1 MRKIIFI
8 LLVLGII
15 LVASCQREDI
25 KPFEEKPAPDVVKT
39 QIELENKG
47 LEVVVSP
54 TEGKKI
60 SGVVTIGIKKV
71 PLGSAK
77 LVVMLSPQGIG
88 EISDPFNT
96 PNVIMQYAET
106 TEAEVLI
113 DTKKVENGVYDLAVM
128 GSRRAELTQ
137 NDTSPWVAVVQ
148 TQVIVEN

>member
-1 MRKIIFI
+1 MKKIIL
-8 LLVLGII
+8 LLVLTALFLG
-15 LVASCQREDI
+15 CTQREQI
-25 KPFEEKPAPDVVKT
+25 NPFEEKPMPEVIKT

-47 LEVVVSP
+47 LEVIVFP
-54 TEGKKI
+54 TEGKKVKDII
-60 SGVVTIGIKKV
+60 SIEIKKV

-106 TEAEVLI
+106 TETEILI
-113 DTKKVENGVYDLAVM
+113 DTKSVENGIYSLAVM
-128 GSRRAELTQ
+128 GSRKAELTQ

-148 TQVIVEN
+148 TQVVVEN

>member
-1 MRKIIFI
+1 MKKIILI
-8 LLVLGII
+8 LVLMTLLLG
-15 LVASCQREDI
+15 CTQREEI
-25 KPFEEKPAPDVVKT
+25 KPFEEKPAPEVIKT

-47 LEVVVSP
+47 LEVIVSP
-54 TEGKKI
+54 TEGKKVKDII
-60 SGVVTIGIKKV
+60 SVEIKKV

-106 TEAEVLI
+106 TETEILI
-113 DTKKVENGVYDLAVM
+113 DTKSVENGIYSLAVM
-128 GSRRAELTQ
+128 GSRKAELAQ

-148 TQVIVEN
+148 TQVVVEN

>member
-1 MRKIIFI
+1 MRKIISI
-8 LLVLGII
+8 LALII
-15 LVASCQREDI
+15 LFTGCMQREDI
-25 KPFEEKPAPDVVKT
+25 KSFEEKPAPEIIKT

-54 TEGKKI
+54 TEGKKV

-71 PLGSAK
+71 PQGSAK

-106 TEAEVLI
+106 TEAEILI
-113 DTKKVENGVYDLAVM
+113 DTKNVENGVYDLAVM

-137 NDTSPWVAVVQ
+137 NDTSPWVATVQ

>member
-1 MRKIIFI
+1 MKKIIPI
-8 LLVLGII
+8 LALII
-15 LVASCQREDI
+15 LFMGCMQREDI
-25 KPFEEKPAPDVVKT
+25 KPFEEKPAPEIIKT

-54 TEGKKI
+54 TEGKKV

-71 PLGSAK
+71 PQGSAK

-96 PNVIMQYAET
+96 PNVIMQYAEA

>member
-1 MRKIIFI
+1 MKKIIPI
-8 LLVLGII
+8 LALII
-15 LVASCQREDI
+15 LFMGCMQREDI
-25 KPFEEKPAPDVVKT
+25 KPFEEKPAPEIIKT

-47 LEVVVSP
+47 LEIVVSP
-54 TEGKKI
+54 TEGKKV

-71 PLGSAK
+71 PQGSAK

-96 PNVIMQYAET
+96 PNVIMQYAEA